1 MKLGITN
8 GSVANI
14 VHILRNGKLVRAV
27 IQANGRAIRPDNI
40 VTVAINK
47 IDLPSVCSDLMLNKI
62 SQAVL
67 VASIVLIDR
76 YRIGKPTI
84 KIKKIVGIIK

>member
-14 VHILRNGKLVRAV
+14 VHTLRNGKLVRAV
-27 IQANGRAIRPDNI
+27 IQANGRAITPDNS
-40 VTVAINK
+40 VTVTINK
-47 IDLPSVCSDLMLNKI
+47 IDLPSVCRDLKLNKI

-67 VASIVLIDR
+67 VASIVLIDK